1 MLRHL
6 TVENYALIERLDM
19 SPSPHLNII
28 TGETGAGKSILLG
41 ALGLVLGNRADI
53 ATLKESGRNCVVEAE
68 FDIAAYGLEPF
79 FEENDLEWAEQTVV
93 RRVVTPAGKSRAYI
107 NDLPVQLSVLKELG
121 LHLIDIHSQHHSLM
135 IAGEGFRMQIVDAE
149 AENGA
154 LRGDYQ
160 EKYAALRRAEA
171 ALAKVKSEVEA
182 NLRDKEYIEFQ
193 YGQLAA
199 LHLREGELEELEAE
213 SRMLD
218 NVERIAETLGSSVTM
233 LDEEENGVL
242 ARLRAIEGAFGKI
255 KDVYT
260 PAAEVA
266 ERVKAVV
273 VELRD
278 ISEGLAEEC
287 GSVENNPQRA
297 AEVGDRLDAIYTL
310 MRKHGVQSVEELIA
324 IEKEYGAK
332 LGIIVDADAELARL
346 EAEVQRCDKAARKSA
361 AELTASRVAAAERLA
376 SQTEAMLARL
386 GMEHSTFVGHVG
398 RSEHLTP
405 SGADTVDFL
414 FSSSARFSPQPL
426 EKVASGGE
434 ISRVMLCLKALVADK
449 ADMPTVIFDE
459 IDTGISGRIADVTG
473 QIIAELSCGRQVINI
488 THLPQ
493 VASKG
498 DTHFRVYKDAADGR
512 THVELLSESERE
524 VEIAKML
531 SGNEVTDAAMELA
544 RKLMSR

>member
-19 SPSPHLNII
+19 TLSPRLNII

-53 ATLKESGRNCVVEAE
+53 ATLKESGHNCVVEAE
-68 FDIAAYGLEPF
+68 FDVEAYGLEEF
-79 FEENDLEWAEQTVV
+79 FEENELDWAATTTI
-93 RRVVTPAGKSRAYI
+93 RRVITPAGKSRAYV
-107 NDLPVQLSVLKELG
+107 NDLPVQLTVLKELG
-121 LHLIDIHSQHHSLM
+121 TRLIDIHSQHHSLM
-135 IAGEGFRMQIVDAE
+135 IAGEGFRMQIVDAV

-160 EKYAALRRAEA
+160 SKYAAWRRAERE
-171 ALAKVKSEVEA
+171 LADLRQTVEA

-199 LHLREGELEELEAE
+199 LKLRAGELEELESE

-218 NVERIAETLGSSVTM
+218 NVERIAETLGGSAAL

-242 ARLRAIEGAFGKI
+242 ARLRQIESGFVKI
-255 KDVYT
+255 SDVYA
-260 PAAEVA
+260 PAGEIA
-266 ERVKAVV
+266 ERVRGAL
-273 VELRD
+273 VELKD
-278 ISEGLAEEC
+278 IAAQVGEEA
-287 GSVENNPQRA
+287 GSVENNPHRTEA
-297 AEVGDRLDAIYTL
+297 INDRLDAIYTL
-310 MRKHGVQSVEELIA
+310 MRKHGVQTVEELIA
-324 IEKEYGAK
+324 IEQEYGSK
-332 LGIIVDADAELARL
+332 LGIIVDADAELNRL
-346 EAEVQRCDKAARKSA
+346 EGEVARRKEEAVKSA
-361 AELTASRVAAAERLA
+361 AKLTASRRKAAESLA

-386 GMEHSTFVGHVG
+386 GMEHSTFVGSVG
-398 RSEHLTP
+398 VAEGLTA

-414 FSSSARFSPQPL
+414 FSSSPKFSPQPL

-449 ADMPTVIFDE
+449 ANMPTVIFDE

-473 QIIAELSCGRQVINI
+473 RIIAELSEGRQVVNI

-498 DTHFRVYKDAADGR
+498 DTHFRVFKDAADGR
-512 THVELLSESERE
+512 THIELLSPEERV

-531 SGNEVTDAAMELA
+531 SGNDITDTAIELA
-544 RKLMSR
+544 KRLLA